1 MGLLL
6 WGSRCWAAASMACA
20 LSAVLGSRVDACR
33 RAQTV
38 PRTMR
43 WEALSSASSEHF
55 GRTHA
60 LGGIGSRLYASQK
73 PTWIRGGC
81 VLVSFD
87 TLGEIEDGRLI
98 HLKSLPSASD
108 RQQRFVNLYRAYKRC
123 QSALPRSKRIAR
135 CHISPLQKTA
145 TRNQSV
151 QQARKRREVS
161 RSDQSCSSAPT
172 WK

>member
-20 LSAVLGSRVDACR
+20 LCAVLGSRVDACR

-73 PTWIRGGC
+73 PTWIRDGC

-87 TLGEIEDGRLI
+87 TLGEIEAADNPREI
-98 HLKSLPSASD
+98 AVLPPSD
-108 RQQRFVNLYRAYKRC
+108 RQQRFVNSYRASKRC
-123 QSALPRSKRIAR
+123 QSALPRSKRLAR
-135 CHISPLQKTA
+135 LRVSAAQSLQLSETN
-145 TRNQSV
+145 RLVNV
-151 QQARKRREVS
+151 
-161 RSDQSCSSAPT
+161 
-172 WK
+172 